1 MSLEADF
8 VSNSIANA
16 LDAKTLAGIIDICPA
31 DASLLIRFNP
41 DELAPAELERVVRSL
56 EEQFAD
62 PLAKCLKREWVCCR
76 FD

>member
-56 EEQFAD
+56 EEQVRRSTSQV
-62 PLAKCLKREWVCCR
+62 LKTRMGLLSV
-76 FD
+76 